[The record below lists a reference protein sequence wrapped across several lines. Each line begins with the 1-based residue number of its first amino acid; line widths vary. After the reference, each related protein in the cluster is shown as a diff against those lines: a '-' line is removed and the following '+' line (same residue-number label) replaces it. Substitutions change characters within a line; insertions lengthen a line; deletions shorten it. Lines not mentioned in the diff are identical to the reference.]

1 MTPAQITGTAP
12 QALGIDGDLTAQTVP
27 DLLGTLP
34 VAAGVHRVDMT
45 GVRQVDSAGLALL
58 VGWQQLLNADQGQL
72 ELVGV
77 PEGLL
82 RLARISSVDTL
93 LGLQATDAGD
103 TGQ

>member
-12 QALGIDGDLTAQTVP
+12 QALGVEGDLTARTVP
-27 DLLGTLP
+27 GLMEKLP
-34 VAAGVHRVDMT
+34 VAAGVHRADLT

-58 VGWQQLLNADQGQL
+58 VEWKRRLEADQGRL

-93 LGLQATDAGD
+93 LGFQATDSGD